1 MMKAVAVNH
10 DAVGHLDLQERPV
23 PSQDSTHT
31 LVSVRAFSLNRGE
44 VRRAEAGAAGM
55 PIGWDFSGTVE
66 KAAPDGSGPAVGARV
81 VGFSLR
87 MEAFAELVSVP
98 SHAVAQLP
106 DSVDFVDAATLPV
119 AGLTALYCLER
130 CERLLGSK
138 VLLTGASGGVG
149 YFACQL
155 ATLMGAEAYGLV
167 RRETHSALVAS
178 TGAVPIVSPDGSSAQ
193 EHAPFRSIV
202 DGVGGST
209 LGTLLEMLSEDGRAV
224 LYGVS
229 DPSSCELPVRQ
240 LMFTGAGR
248 VDGFHLYRES
258 EIESAAKGL
267 ARLAKLVAEGKLDCH
282 VSVREDWSKVGQ
294 IAADLI
300 DRKFPGKAVLTL

>member
-1 MMKAVAVNH
+1 MKAVVVNH
-10 DAVGHLDLQERPV
+10 DAAGHLEIQQRPA
-23 PSQDSTHT
+23 PGQDSSHT
-31 LVSVRAFSLNRGE
+31 VVSVRAFSLNRGE
-44 VRRAEAGAAGM
+44 VRRAEGGTAGM
-55 PIGWDFSGTVE
+55 PIGWDFSGVVE
-66 KAAPDGSGPAVGARV
+66 TAAPDGSGPGAGARV
-81 VGFSLR
+81 VGFSTR
-87 MEAFAELVSVP
+87 MEAFAELVSVA
-98 SHAVAQLP
+98 SHAVAELP
-106 DSVDFVDAATLPV
+106 DSVSFVDAATLPV

-130 CERLLGSK
+130 CERLLGSR
-138 VLLTGASGGVG
+138 VLITGASGGVG

-155 ATLMGAEAYGLV
+155 ATLMGAQPYGLV
-167 RRETHSALVAS
+167 RRETHCELVAS
-178 TGAVPIVSPDGSSAQ
+178 TGAIPIVSPDGTGARD
-193 EHAPFRSIV
+193 HGPFRSIV

-248 VDGFHLYRES
+248 IDGFHLYRES

-267 ARLAKLVAEGKLDCH
+267 ARLAKLVADSKLDCH
-282 VSVREDWSKVGQ
+282 ISVQENWSNVGQ

-300 DRKFPGKAVLTL
+300 DRKYPGKAVLTL